1 MSVRKLFITFAGQ
14 TAQQSPGPGF
24 VWRDVNI
31 TKESVYPRWF
41 LTVGNSRKIHI
52 KVKDVATVDARGM

>member
-1 MSVRKLFITFAGQ
+1 MVSYKGLNTTR
-14 TAQQSPGPGF
+14 
-24 VWRDVNI
+24 
-31 TKESVYPRWF
+31 ESVYPRWF